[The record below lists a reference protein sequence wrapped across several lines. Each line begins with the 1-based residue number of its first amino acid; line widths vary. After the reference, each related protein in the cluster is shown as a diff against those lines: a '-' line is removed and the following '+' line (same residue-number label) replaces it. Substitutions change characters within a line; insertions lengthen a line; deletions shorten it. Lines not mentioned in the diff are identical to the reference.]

1 MKEEVNFMSEK
12 AIKKNNFPFGFYV
25 CASTFAFERAAYYS
39 SKFLL
44 YIFLTTAIISGGL
57 GIDKGQAAMM
67 QANLVAFTYL
77 SPIIGGYISDRW
89 IGARYTI
96 PVGMFIMGAGY
107 YVGSIATSASMI
119 NIMIILVAV
128 GTAFFK
134 GNLSA
139 VCGQLFDDEEK
150 LDAAFSVQ
158 YSFVNI
164 GSFVGTTA
172 VGILYLKTFA
182 HDGILGFSPCFLIAA
197 IVCIVGGLWFMF
209 GWRWLGN
216 AGKRPFKEGVVE
228 DSAAHVDAKP
238 LNLRDKKRIAAIVLV
253 SLFSVLFWVF
263 WYLTYLA
270 VYDYAVYVDM
280 FVGGF
285 EVPLAWFDSLNAF
298 MCIALGPV
306 LAGLWIKL
314 SKRPQGDI
322 SLFKKLAIGFIFLGL
337 SFFMLVGAEFSRGV
351 GSPESVK
358 ASIIWIILF
367 GVLLSMGEMF
377 FSPLGNSFVS
387 KYAPGKMLSVLM
399 GVWIIA
405 SFLAGKS
412 YGVLYA
418 FTLKFDMIKV
428 YIAIPIILFVA
439 SAILFVFDKQLH
451 SLVEGEDTKSDS
463 EKIA

>member
-1 MKEEVNFMSEK
+1 MSEK
-12 AIKKNNFPFGFYV
+12 AIKRNNFPFGFYV
-25 CASTFAFERAAYYS
+25 CASTFAFERGAYYS

-44 YIFLTTAIISGGL
+44 YIFLTTAIVSGGL

-77 SPIIGGYISDRW
+77 APIIGGYISDRW

-96 PVGMFIMGAGY
+96 PIGMFIMGAGY

-119 NIMIILVAV
+119 NTMIILVAV

-139 VCGQLFDDEEK
+139 VNGQLFDNEEQ

-158 YSFVNI
+158 YSFVNV

-182 HDGILGFSPCFLIAA
+182 HDGMLGFGPCFLISA
-197 IVCIVGGLWFMF
+197 IVCIIGGLWFMF

-216 AGKRPFKEGVVE
+216 AGKRPFKEGLVE
-228 DSAAHVDAKP
+228 DSAAHLDAAP
-238 LNLRDKKRIAAIVLV
+238 LNLRDKKRILAIVLV

-270 VYDYAVYVDM
+270 VYDYAGVYVNM

-298 MCIALGPV
+298 MCIVLGPV

-322 SLFKKLAIGFIFLGL
+322 SLFKKTALGFIFLGL
-337 SFFMLVGAEFSRGV
+337 SFFMLVASELTRGI

-358 ASIIWIILF
+358 ANIIWIILF

-399 GVWIIA
+399 GVWTFA
-405 SFLAGKS
+405 TFLAGKS
-412 YGVLYA
+412 YGYVYDY
-418 FTLKFDMIKV
+418 TLKFDMVKV
-428 YIAIPIILFVA
+428 YIVIPIILFIAAVV
-439 SAILFVFDKQLH
+439 LFIFDKQLQ
-451 SLVEGEDTKSDS
+451 SLVEGEDTKHDN
-463 EKIA
+463 KKVA